1 MRRVACC
8 RGAIQEELTLEVAR
22 LRADG
27 LSRAQL
33 RRSLYQLFHAAEKVV
48 AGSGLEPVSAARMVE
63 ALDRLFHEA
72 TDREWPQA
80 LACAAVAGS
89 IMD

>member
-1 MRRVACC
+1 MSTA
-8 RGAIQEELTLEVAR
+8 
-22 LRADG
+22 
-27 LSRAQL
+27 
-33 RRSLYQLFHAAEKVV
+33 AAEKVV
-48 AGSGLEPVSAARMVE
+48 AGSGLEPVSAAQMVE

-80 LACAAVAGS
+80 LACTAVAGS